1 MDIKL
6 IRMFNKALPGEE
18 VDYKKI
24 AEAATRAGYIVD
36 PKCATVDVLKFLRE
50 QRMNPNSTFY
60 KTWDDIV
67 SKSRLELYLDQ
78 IKHYASTYGNAAAD
92 SAIAQSVTDGTVDVE
107 YGIKGNGYV
116 PNAEPPVV
124 DYTKFR
130 VIKAASEEEIRDDI
144 LAMFESGSAMSSD
157 TIDVCIEFLKE
168 NHFLKSINIDS
179 IKNKEAQTIIAVKTK
194 KYPNDEF
201 GLLRAIVYTYTGSA
215 MLIKDRITINTIK
228 GVNGFEPKDRFDF
241 AILSEKQ
248 LINLS
253 RIFLRYKP
261 LFLAMKGYGENAKY
275 VNKIR
280 RLAEKNHKPMQKGF
294 WETVL
299 TLNEGVDKKARLHSA
314 KSKISELNNF
324 RKVQIMQSIRER
336 MVGKDMDGKM
346 YVIRNG
352 KMFVREGYVPTIDLE
367 YLMNLY
373 NILKDALVESLKAK
387 ATSFYVRPELHLAC
401 PTSEK
406 NFLGNY
412 PMGTSVEF
420 GDSDNVIGVYWR
432 NEWGTRD
439 FDLHVL
445 DDKGY
450 QFGWNTSYG
459 DRNVIYSG
467 DMTNAD
473 PEAAE
478 LFYFKK
484 GVPDGVVNLNKFNGR
499 DISQYRLFVA
509 KEKMGKKLEN
519 AVYGGRWRGDLDFM
533 CDPNNIV
540 FEAMLDFN
548 GGGQQTV
555 AYLHNSRLYL
565 MQLHSGYGRVSTR
578 TNNNIIQQANKV
590 KADSYIDLIPILEE
604 AGFTRLDSAD
614 GAVDTSKSAEL
625 KKKFELF
632 KESTLNAGFSEE
644 VTKVLIAE
652 AEADLEKNL
661 KELDENKTTEKAVL
675 DFSNP
680 TKDMFLKLFA

>member
-18 VDYKKI
+18 VDYEKI

-78 IKHYASTYGNAAAD
+78 IRHYASTYGNVETE
-92 SAIAQSVTDGTVDVE
+92 SVIAQATTKGTVDVE

-130 VIKAASEEEIRDDI
+130 VIKAASEEEIQDDI

-157 TIDVCIEFLKE
+157 TIDVCIDFLKE
-168 NHFLKSINIDS
+168 NNFLKKIDIDS

-215 MLIKDRITINTIK
+215 MLIKDRISINTIK
-228 GVNGFEPKDRFDF
+228 GVNGFTPKEYFDF

-248 LINLS
+248 LTLLS

-261 LFLAMKGYGENAKY
+261 LFLAMKGYEDNAKY
-275 VNKIR
+275 INKIR
-280 RLAEKNHKPMQKGF
+280 RLAVKNHKPMQKGF

-336 MVGKDMDGKM
+336 MIGKNMDGKM

-445 DDKGY
+445 DSKGY
-450 QFGWNTSYG
+450 QFGWNSAYSSA
-459 DRNVIYSG
+459 DVIYSG

-478 LFYFKK
+478 LFYFKN
-484 GVPDGVVNLNKFNGR
+484 GVPDGVVNLNKFNGS
-499 DISQYRLFVA
+499 DISHYRLFVA
-509 KEKMGKKLEN
+509 KEKMTEKL
-519 AVYGGRWRGDLDFM
+519 GRSQSRWREELDFM

-578 TNNNIIQQANKV
+578 TNNGIIQQANKV

-604 AGFTRLDSAD
+604 AGFTRLADPAVAD
-614 GAVDTSKSAEL
+614 GTVDTSKVSEL
-625 KKKFELF
+625 KKKFEVF
-632 KESTLNAGFSEE
+632 KENTLKAGFSEE
-644 VTKVLIAE
+644 ATKKLI

-661 KELDENKTTEKAVL
+661 KELDEKQKTEKAVL

>member
-241 AILSEKQ
+241 AILSDRQ

-299 TLNEGVDKKARLHSA
+299 TLNEGVDKKARLQSA

-387 ATSFYVRPELHLAC
+387 ATSFYVRPELHLTC

-450 QFGWNTSYG
+450 QFGWNSSYSSR
-459 DRNVIYSG
+459 DVIYSG

-484 GVPDGVVNLNKFNGR
+484 GVPDGVVNLNKFNGS
-499 DISQYRLFVA
+499 DISHYRLFVA
-509 KEKMGKKLEN
+509 KEKMTEKLKRSQS
-519 AVYGGRWRGDLDFM
+519 RWRGDLDFM

-614 GAVDTSKSAEL
+614 GTVDTSKASEL

-644 VTKVLIAE
+644 VTKELIAT
-652 AEADLEKNL
+652 AEANLEKNL
-661 KELDENKTTEKAVL
+661 KELDENKATEKAVL

>member
-6 IRMFNKALPGEE
+6 IRMFNKALPGKEI
-18 VDYKKI
+18 DYKKI

-36 PKCATVDVLKFLRE
+36 PECATVDVLKFLRE

-67 SKSRLELYLDQ
+67 SKSRLELYIDQ
-78 IKHYASTYGNAAAD
+78 IMHYASTYGNAEAE
-92 SAIAQSVTDGTVDVE
+92 SAIAQAATKGTVDVE

-215 MLIKDRITINTIK
+215 MLIKDRISINTIK
-228 GVNGFEPKDRFDF
+228 GINGFTPKEYFDF
-241 AILSEKQ
+241 AILSKKQ
-248 LINLS
+248 LTLLS

-261 LFLAMKGYGENAKY
+261 LFLAMKGYEDNAKY
-275 VNKIR
+275 INKIR
-280 RLAEKNHKPMQKGF
+280 RLAVKNHKPMQKGF

-299 TLNEGVDKKARLHSA
+299 TLNEGVDKKARLQSA
-314 KSKISELNNF
+314 KEKISELNNF

-373 NILKDALVESLKAK
+373 NILKDALVESLKTK

-420 GDSDNVIGVYWR
+420 GKSDNVIGVYWR

-450 QFGWNTSYG
+450 QFGWNSSYG
-459 DRNVIYSG
+459 SSDVIYSG

-478 LFYFKK
+478 LFYFKN
-484 GVPDGVVNLNKFNGR
+484 GVPDGVVNLNKFNGSEK
-499 DISQYRLFVA
+499 SQYRLFVA
-509 KEKMGKKLEN
+509 KEKMTEKLKGNYE
-519 AVYGGRWRGDLDFM
+519 RWREDFDFM

-548 GGGQQTV
+548 GSGQQTV

-578 TNNNIIQQANKV
+578 TNNDIIQQANKV

-604 AGFTRLDSAD
+604 AGFTRLDSAE
-614 GAVDTSKSAEL
+614 GTVDTSKSTEL
-625 KKKFELF
+625 KKKFEVF
-632 KESTLNAGFSEE
+632 KENTLKAGFSEE
-644 VTKVLIAE
+644 TTKKLIAE

-661 KELDENKTTEKAVL
+661 KELDENKATETAAL

>member
-1 MDIKL
+1 
-6 IRMFNKALPGEE
+6 
-18 VDYKKI
+18 
-24 AEAATRAGYIVD
+24 
-36 PKCATVDVLKFLRE
+36 
-50 QRMNPNSTFY
+50 
-60 KTWDDIV
+60 
-67 SKSRLELYLDQ
+67 
-78 IKHYASTYGNAAAD
+78 
-92 SAIAQSVTDGTVDVE
+92 
-107 YGIKGNGYV
+107 
-116 PNAEPPVV
+116 
-124 DYTKFR
+124 
-130 VIKAASEEEIRDDI
+130 
-144 LAMFESGSAMSSD
+144 
-157 TIDVCIEFLKE
+157 
-168 NHFLKSINIDS
+168 
-179 IKNKEAQTIIAVKTK
+179 
-194 KYPNDEF
+194 
-201 GLLRAIVYTYTGSA
+201 
-215 MLIKDRITINTIK
+215 
-228 GVNGFEPKDRFDF
+228 
-241 AILSEKQ
+241 
-248 LINLS
+248 
-253 RIFLRYKP
+253 
-261 LFLAMKGYGENAKY
+261 MKGYGDNAKY
-275 VNKIR
+275 INKIR

-373 NILKDALVESLKAK
+373 NILKDALVESLKTK

-420 GDSDNVIGVYWR
+420 GKSDNVIGVYWR

-450 QFGWNTSYG
+450 QFGWNSAYSSS
-459 DRNVIYSG
+459 DVIYSG

-484 GVPDGVVNLNKFNGR
+484 GVPDGVVNLNKYNG
-499 DISQYRLFVA
+499 SEKSHYRLFVA
-509 KEKMGKKLEN
+509 KEKMAEKLKRSQS
-519 AVYGGRWRGDLDFM
+519 RWREDFDFM

-548 GGGQQTV
+548 GSGQQAV

-565 MQLHSGYGRVSTR
+565 MQLHSGYGRISTR
-578 TNNNIIQQANKV
+578 TNNDIIQQANKV

-604 AGFTRLDSAD
+604 AGFTRLADPAVAD
-614 GAVDTSKSAEL
+614 GAVDTSKAAEL
-625 KKKFELF
+625 KKKFEAF

-644 VTKVLIAE
+644 VTKELIAK
-652 AEADLEKNL
+652 AEEVLEKNL
-661 KELDENKTTEKAVL
+661 KELDEKQTTETAVL